1 MARSWWLRRPDRAPI
16 RHFAPALAVTWALVF
31 GVAASAGATA
41 GHVVLLVIDGPRQ
54 TEFLAEPGYPRAP
67 VLSGVLAPSGGW
79 ITAFS
84 NMGKTETL
92 PGHSTMITGTT
103 QFIAN
108 DGTQRPTRPTLF
120 ELLRKEK
127 GLPQSSVWMI
137 GGKDKFAALT
147 YSTYA
152 GFGSAYAASVNATLR
167 DDPTTYAVATA
178 VLAADRPVFT
188 CLNLA
193 SVDLAAHARSWTGY
207 LSALSRA
214 DSLAGVLWSFIQADP
229 VLAGDTDLIVSA
241 DHGRHDD
248 AHGGYTSHGDG
259 CPGCRTLFLIAR
271 GPDFMS
277 GVVSSRPRRQEDV
290 GATIAHLLGV
300 SRATMAGFVMDE
312 LLVDPSQVAVG
323 DRGVATTAGMI
334 AWPSPFLGSVAVGST
349 DGWKADRMW
358 VLNAE
363 GRMVRSGEG
372 VGGRTWQWDGRD
384 AAGLEVGPGLYWI
397 RAEGRRGDVR
407 TVRVVRAR

>member
-1 MARSWWLRRPDRAPI
+1 MTRFSWRRPPDGGLRRR
-16 RHFAPALAVTWALVF
+16 FALVVAVTCGLIF
-31 GVAASAGATA
+31 GAAASAWAAA

-67 VLSGVLAPSGGW
+67 VLSGMLAPSGGW

-92 PGHSTMITGTT
+92 PGHSTLITGTT
-103 QFIAN
+103 QLIAN
-108 DGTQRPTRPTLF
+108 DATQRPTRPTLF

-137 GGKDKFAALT
+137 GGKDKFSALT
-147 YSTYA
+147 YSTYP
-152 GFGSAYAASVNATLR
+152 GFGAAYGASLNVALR
-167 DDPTTYAVATA
+167 NDPTTFGAATA
-178 VLAADRPVFT
+178 VLAADHPTFM
-188 CLNLA
+188 CLNFA
-193 SVDLAAHARSWTGY
+193 SVDLAAHTGSWTGY

-214 DSLAGVLWSFIQADP
+214 DSLAGALWDFIQADP
-229 VLAGDTDLIVSA
+229 ILAGDTDLIVTA

-248 AHGGYTSHGDG
+248 AHGGFTAHGDG

-271 GPDFMS
+271 GPDFLP
-277 GVVSSRPRRQEDV
+277 GVISSQPRRQEDV

-300 SRATMAGFVMDE
+300 SRATMTGFVMGE
-312 LLVDPSQVAVG
+312 LLVDTSQLAVG
-323 DRGVATTAGMI
+323 ELGPATMAGLV

-349 DGWKADRMW
+349 DAWKADRMW

-363 GRMVRSGEG
+363 GRVVRHEA
-372 VGGRTWQWDGRD
+372 VGGQPWRWDGRD
-384 AAGLEVGPGLYWI
+384 AAGLDVGPGIYWI
-397 RAEGRRGDVR
+397 RAEDRRGSVR
-407 TVRVVRAR
+407 TVRAVRAR